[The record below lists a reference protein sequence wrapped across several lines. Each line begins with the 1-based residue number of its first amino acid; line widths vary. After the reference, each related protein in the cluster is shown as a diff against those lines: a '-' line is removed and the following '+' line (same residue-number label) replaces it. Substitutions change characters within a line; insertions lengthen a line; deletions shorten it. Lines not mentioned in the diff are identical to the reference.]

1 MDEQDTQDFFGDG
14 GGAYFMD
21 YDGADKMLI
30 PSIK

>member
-1 MDEQDTQDFFGDG
+1 MHRIDRIFFGDG

-30 PSIK
+30 PLIK